1 MSPWSKQTRD
11 AWFFGALA
19 LSTLAM
25 GWLFSPYLYDM
36 IFAGVLVVVTWPVY
50 QRILGWCR
58 GKKIVAT
65 FLTMLTLA
73 VVVFVPV
80 GIVLGLAV
88 QDAIALVQ
96 RGIALIQEGT
106 MEDWATRLAN
116 LRDHPSLAFAQPAL
130 DRLLPPEKDVLA
142 TIGGPLQQGALA
154 TLNAIG
160 SSVPALVQAAVNLG
174 LDGLI
179 FMFTAATLYMEGPRV
194 LSVVKNLSPM
204 DDAYEEHL
212 FSVFRQFA
220 NNIVLGSLVT
230 SAVQGAVASV
240 GYLIAG
246 ADRVIFLGILTAVLS
261 FVPMLG
267 AAGVG
272 VGVGAYVAITVSPGW
287 GLFVVVWSLVVTGT
301 VDNLLKPMLLRGGSD
316 IHPLLIFLS
325 VFGGLGWM
333 GVPGLLVGPVIV
345 AFFLALYTI
354 YVHDYV
360 GVPKQDGDA
369 HSPAPPPADAPALS
383 TAAPAPDAAPAPAA
397 PAPTA
402 PASPPDAPPT
412 ELPAPPPQAPV
423 TAPGSSGDGK

>member
-1 MSPWSKQTRD
+1 
-11 AWFFGALA
+11 
-19 LSTLAM
+19 
-25 GWLFSPYLYDM
+25 
-36 IFAGVLVVVTWPVY
+36 
-50 QRILGWCR
+50 
-58 GKKIVAT
+58 
-65 FLTMLTLA
+65 
-73 VVVFVPV
+73 
-80 GIVLGLAV
+80 
-88 QDAIALVQ
+88 
-96 RGIALIQEGT
+96 
-106 MEDWATRLAN
+106 
-116 LRDHPSLAFAQPAL
+116 
-130 DRLLPPEKDVLA
+130 
-142 TIGGPLQQGALA
+142 
-154 TLNAIG
+154 
-160 SSVPALVQAAVNLG
+160 
-174 LDGLI
+174 
-179 FMFTAATLYMEGPRV
+179 
-194 LSVVKNLSPM
+194 M

>member
-25 GWLFSPYLYDM
+25 GWLFLPYLYDM

-65 FLTMLTLA
+65 FLTMLTLGI
-73 VVVFVPV
+73 VVFVPV
-80 GIVLGLAV
+80 GVVLGLAI

-96 RGIALIQEGT
+96 RGIAFIQEGT
-106 MEDWATRLAN
+106 MEDWATRLTD
-116 LRDHPSLAFAQPAL
+116 LRNHPSLAFALPVL
-130 DRLLPPEKDVLA
+130 DRLLPPEQDLLA

-154 TLNAIG
+154 TLNAVG

-179 FMFTAATLYMEGPRV
+179 FMFTAATLYMEGPRF

-212 FSVFRQFA
+212 FTVFRQFA

-230 SAVQGAVASV
+230 SAVQGAVASL

-246 ADRVIFLGILTAVLS
+246 ADRVIFLGILTAVFS

-287 GLFVVVWSLVVTGT
+287 GLFVVGWSLIVTGT
-301 VDNLLKPMLLRGGSD
+301 VDNVLKPLLLRGGSD

-360 GVPKQDGDA
+360 GVP
-369 HSPAPPPADAPALS
+369 
-383 TAAPAPDAAPAPAA
+383 AAEAG

-402 PASPPDAPPT
+402 PAEAPTPDAPVTSPT
-412 ELPAPPPQAPV
+412 APAPPAPERLPEAAPPPADQAPV
-423 TAPGSSGDGK
+423 TTPGSSGDGK